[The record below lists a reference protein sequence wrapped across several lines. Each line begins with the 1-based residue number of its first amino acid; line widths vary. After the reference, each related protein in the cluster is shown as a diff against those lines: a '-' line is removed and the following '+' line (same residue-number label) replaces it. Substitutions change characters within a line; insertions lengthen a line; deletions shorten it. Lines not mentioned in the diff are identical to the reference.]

1 MESYVKN
8 VGYLPKSHRIFL
20 DNLFVGKEKSVPLA
34 SIRLAIMQQ
43 VRSKAL
49 IVPLQLGLG
58 IQMHQ
63 HFASRLLIDWLNK
76 HGFCV
81 SYSEVLKYE
90 HCAAVHQGT
99 KIPGVSESSSAEPT
113 HFSHHVLDNAGH
125 NSRTLDVCNT
135 FHVMGIMCSVTPAVS
150 SSFIPRLEDL
160 STEDLIKLTEIEQQI
175 SPSARKPL
183 KLKLIE
189 LNKPVN
195 AFDRLSSTWAATWL
209 LDPRQPLWSGYIQTV
224 NTGNY
229 PGRVST
235 FFMLMIDLK
244 STDLVC
250 ILSTMHFVTEQSS
263 KYNMTPVL
271 TFDQPLY
278 WKSMF
283 INEQQHESSA
293 LKKIVLKI
301 GGFHQIM
308 SLLGSIGYIIRKD
321 LGYRRHLN
329 WFKLKGR

>member
-8 VGYLPKSHRIFL
+8 VEYLPKSPRIFL

-34 SIRLAIMQQ
+34 SIGLAIMQQ

-49 IVPLQLGLG
+49 IVLLQLGLG

-63 HFASRLLIDWLNK
+63 HFASRFLIDWLDR

-81 SYSEVLKYE
+81 SCSEVLKYE
-90 HCAAVHQGT
+90 HCAAAHQGT

-113 HFSHHVLDNAGH
+113 HFRHHVVDNSDH
-125 NSRTLDVCNT
+125 NSRTLDVRNT
-135 FHVMGIMCSVTPAVS
+135 FHGMVVIYSVTPAFS
-150 SSFIPRLEDL
+150 SSFTIPRLVDV
-160 STEDLIKLTEIEQQI
+160 STEDLIKLTETERQI
-175 SPSARKPL
+175 LPSARKPL
-183 KLKLIE
+183 KFKLIE

-209 LDPRQPLWSGYIQTV
+209 LNPRQPLWSGYMQTV

-229 PGRVST
+229 PGRAST
-235 FFMLMIDLK
+235 FFILMIDLK

-250 ILSTMHFVTEQSS
+250 ILSTMHFVAEQSS
-263 KYNMTPVL
+263 KYNMTPIL

-278 WKSMF
+278 WKSMS
-283 INEQQHESSA
+283 INEQRDESSA
-293 LKKIVLKI
+293 LKKIVLRI
-301 GGFHQIM
+301 GGFQQMM
-308 SLLGSIGYIIRKD
+308 SFLGSIGYIMRKD
-321 LGYRRHLN
+321 MGYRRYLN
-329 WFKLKGR
+329 